1 MTNVIANLPNH
12 PWKTLKTL
20 HNLKKGFMKRDFEGF
35 SGYPA
40 EVRKLER
47 A

>member
-1 MTNVIANLPNH
+1 MGWNPKNT
-12 PWKTLKTL
+12 TTL
-20 HNLKKGFMKRDFEGF
+20 HHLKKGFMNRDFEGF

-40 EVRKLER
+40 DLSKLKK